1 MQRHYSSFLRTK
13 LSREIQTESPSTVLL
28 NTPAGRSICGSRR
41 ISKTMREKVVV
52 IVGPLDFREPRV
64 TFKSHFSCRK
74 PILWLVEFGG
84 NNMQQMLPIPNYLQ
98 PSLLTAR
105 WTTVFPWSVVFDST
119 VRSSSFAVSY
129 VDVVY
134 KKMLTSQRQ
143 YSRETYLQWKTFR
156 PITSDMQQSR
166 APLLSKFVAQNA
178 FWHPELPNFWR
189 VEQLN

>member
-1 MQRHYSSFLRTK
+1 VCHRNVKLIGICPSVRLSVCPFYQPIYQLFLDLKRLNVHHMQRHYSIFLRTK

-41 ISKTMREKVVV
+41 ISKTVRERVVV

-74 PILWLVEFGG
+74 PILWLVECGG

-105 WTTVFPWSVVFDST
+105 
-119 VRSSSFAVSY
+119 
-129 VDVVY
+129 
-134 KKMLTSQRQ
+134 
-143 YSRETYLQWKTFR
+143 
-156 PITSDMQQSR
+156 
-166 APLLSKFVAQNA
+166 
-178 FWHPELPNFWR
+178 
-189 VEQLN
+189 

>member
-1 MQRHYSSFLRTK
+1 MQRHYSIFLRTK

-41 ISKTMREKVVV
+41 ISKTVRERVVV

-74 PILWLVEFGG
+74 PILWLVECGG

-134 KKMLTSQRQ
+134 KKCLRLRGGIQERHTYNGRPLGPSPQTCNKVEHLCWSLLLKMLSD
-143 YSRETYLQWKTFR
+143 
-156 PITSDMQQSR
+156 ITSCPTFDES
-166 APLLSKFVAQNA
+166 N
-178 FWHPELPNFWR
+178 N
-189 VEQLN
+189 